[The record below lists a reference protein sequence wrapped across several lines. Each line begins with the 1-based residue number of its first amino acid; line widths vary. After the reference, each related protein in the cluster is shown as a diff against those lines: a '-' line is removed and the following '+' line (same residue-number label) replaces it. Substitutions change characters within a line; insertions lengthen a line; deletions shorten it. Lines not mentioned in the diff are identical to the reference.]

1 MNSSLFSYET
11 LQDNGSMSINLNNV
25 PFCWLEVLLRLLDTA
40 RIGVFRSAQPHYR
53 VVCSAADSTIQ
64 FGTDGLDLIRA
75 SIDLNRPLLGLKSKP
90 SIAEIDNR
98 IGRTTRL

>member
-1 MNSSLFSYET
+1 MNSSMFSYET

-53 VVCSAADSTIQ
+53 VVCNAADSTV
-64 FGTDGLDLIRA
+64 
-75 SIDLNRPLLGLKSKP
+75 
-90 SIAEIDNR
+90 
-98 IGRTTRL
+98 